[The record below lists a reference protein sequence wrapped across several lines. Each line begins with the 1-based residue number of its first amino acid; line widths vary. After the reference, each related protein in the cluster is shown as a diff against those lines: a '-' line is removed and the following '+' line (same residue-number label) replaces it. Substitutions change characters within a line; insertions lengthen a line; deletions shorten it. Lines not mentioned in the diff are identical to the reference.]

1 MEPFFGSIIL
11 ELIGA
16 SAKWI
21 YFRVKSSVLGTARP
35 TFKEIYDGKERK
47 GSAQYLYEGMSNTL
61 AGIIVL
67 FVLVCAFLKLAN
79 VFGW

>member
-21 YFRVKSSVLGTARP
+21 YFSIKSSMLGKARP
-35 TFKEIYDGKERK
+35 TFKEIYDGKEKK
-47 GSAQYLYEGMSNTL
+47 GSAEYLYEGMSNVMT
-61 AGIIVL
+61 GIVVL
-67 FVLVCAFLKLAN
+67 FVLVCVFLKLAN
-79 VFGW
+79 TFRW